1 MRNEMRKMQIER
13 DKPTNRRSEE
23 ENNEG
28 KCTVN
33 SENEGI
39 K

>member
-1 MRNEMRKMQIER
+1 MRKMQTEGN
-13 DKPTNRRSEE
+13 KPTNRRSEE

-28 KCTVN
+28 RCTVS
-33 SENEGI
+33 SENDGI